1 MSESKGANAEYAL
14 SCTGITKRFGGLVAV
29 DGVTMDIAPGE
40 RRAILGPNGA
50 GKTTLF
56 NLFSGELKPSEGEV
70 SLFGHKVTRMPAHQR
85 THLGLGRTFQI
96 TNLFP
101 SLTVLENLLLA
112 GIGLSR
118 IKYSMLK
125 PLSSSRKY
133 YERADKMLTKV
144 NLIDQRNILVGNLSH
159 GEHRQIEIAMALMS
173 NPRVILLDEPMA
185 GLSSAESNLMTD
197 MISNLDRDMTI
208 LIIEHD
214 VDAAFQIADRITVL
228 HQGALFAE
236 GEPEEIRANE
246 KVQEIYFGEA

>member
-1 MSESKGANAEYAL
+1 MAEVKDTNAVHAL
-14 SCTGITKRFGGLVAV
+14 SCRGITKRFGGLVAV

-56 NLFSGELKPSEGEV
+56 NLFSGELKASEGEV

-85 THLGLGRTFQI
+85 TRLGLGRTFQI

-112 GIGLSR
+112 GIGLKR
-118 IKYSMLK
+118 VKYSMLR
-125 PLSSSRKY
+125 PMSSHRAF
-133 YERADKMLTKV
+133 YEQADEMLNRV
-144 NLIDQRNILVGNLSH
+144 DLVEQRDTLVGNLSH

-173 NPRVILLDEPMA
+173 DPRVILLDEPMA
-185 GLSSAESNLMTD
+185 GLSSAESNLMTH
-197 MISNLDRDMTI
+197 MISDLGRDMTI

-214 VDAAFQIADRITVL
+214 IDAAFHIADRITVL

-236 GEPEEIRANE
+236 GTPEEIRADE